1 MLYVGYKQFTL
12 FFTQKNVD
20 TQLFFKCKMYD
31 SQSTTTSRGYSV
43 WNKID

>member
-31 SQSTTTSRGYSV
+31 AQRYN
-43 WNKID
+43 NKLGVFSLE